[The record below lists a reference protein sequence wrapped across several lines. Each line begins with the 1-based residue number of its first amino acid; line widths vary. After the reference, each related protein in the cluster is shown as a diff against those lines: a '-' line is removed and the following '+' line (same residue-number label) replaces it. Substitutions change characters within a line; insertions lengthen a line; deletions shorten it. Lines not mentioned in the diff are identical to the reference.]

1 MNKKLKEYLIITLG
15 FIIVALGLTVFLIPS
30 NLAVGGVTG
39 LSLIIHTHFNFLSVG
54 FLLILI
60 NSILFIIAFFTL
72 GPAFGAKSI
81 YASLG
86 LSGAIWFIQRLFPG
100 MKPLT
105 DDLFINLVF
114 GMLVSS
120 TGMSLVLYQNASTGG
135 TDILAKI
142 LNKFLHIPIGRSLLF
157 VDFFITI
164 LAGLTFGPRLGLY
177 ALLGVIMNGMI
188 IDNMI
193 AGLGTKINVHIV
205 CTNPEVIRDFIT
217 RNLLRGATL
226 YKAEGAYTK
235 EAKTVIVAVMSK
247 REFIRLKKHVEL
259 NEPSAFVTANVVH
272 TVMGQGFLSN

>member
-142 LNKFLHIPIGRSLLF
+142 LNKFLHVPIGRSLLF

-205 CTNPEVIRDFIT
+205 CTNPEVISDFIT

>member
-1 MNKKLKEYLIITLG
+1 MNKKIKEYIIITLG
-15 FIIVALGLTVFLIPS
+15 FIIVALGLTVFLLPS
-30 NLAVGGVTG
+30 KLAVGGVSG
-39 LSLIIHTHFNFLSVG
+39 LSLIIHTHFEFLSVG
-54 FLLILI
+54 FLLIVI
-60 NSILFIIAFFTL
+60 NSVLFIVGFFTL
-72 GPAFGAKSI
+72 GSAFGAKSI

-86 LSGAIWFIQRLFPG
+86 LSGSIWLIQKLIPN

-105 DDLFINLVF
+105 DDLFINLIF

-142 LNKFLHIPIGRSLLF
+142 LNKYMQIPIGRSLLF
-157 VDFFITI
+157 VDFFVTI
-164 LAGLTFGPRLGLY
+164 LAGITFGPRLGLY

-205 CTNPEVIRDFIT
+205 SNDPLVAREFIT
-217 RNLLRGATL
+217 NNLLRGATL

-235 EAKTVIVAVMSK
+235 EPKTVIVAVMSK
-247 REFIRLKKHVEL
+247 REFIRLKKHIEL
-259 NEPSAFVTANVVH
+259 NDPSACVTANVVH
-272 TVMGQGFLSN
+272 TVLGQGFLSF

>member
-142 LNKFLHIPIGRSLLF
+142 LNKFLHIPNFSSIF
-157 VDFFITI
+157 
-164 LAGLTFGPRLGLY
+164 A
-177 ALLGVIMNGMI
+177 A
-188 IDNMI
+188 
-193 AGLGTKINVHIV
+193 KIVQKSQ
-205 CTNPEVIRDFIT
+205 R
-217 RNLLRGATL
+217 
-226 YKAEGAYTK
+226 
-235 EAKTVIVAVMSK
+235 
-247 REFIRLKKHVEL
+247 
-259 NEPSAFVTANVVH
+259 
-272 TVMGQGFLSN
+272 

>member
-1 MNKKLKEYLIITLG
+1 MNKKFKEYLIITLG

-39 LSLIIHTHFNFLSVG
+39 LSMIIHTHFNFLSVG

-72 GPAFGAKSI
+72 GPAFGSKSI

-86 LSGAIWFIQRLFPG
+86 LSASIWFIQKIFPA

-105 DDLFINLVF
+105 DDLFINLIF

-142 LNKFLHIPIGRSLLF
+142 LNKFMHIPIGRSLLF

-205 CTNPEVIRDFIT
+205 CNNPEIIREFIT
-217 RNLLRGATL
+217 KNLLRGATV
-226 YKAEGAYTK
+226 YKAEGAYTN
-235 EAKTVIVAVMSK
+235 EPKTVIVAVMSK
-247 REFIRLKKHVEL
+247 REFIRLKKHIEL

-272 TVMGQGFLSN
+272 TVLGQGFLSF